1 MTTRSHVPTR
11 RGFTLIEMVISTALM
26 ALILGGGYAC
36 LRSGIQSQALVDSR
50 TEAFQNA
57 RVALKLLSADLRNA
71 CPLSDKYEFLGMNR
85 ELGTAEAD
93 NLDFGTRNYAPQQ
106 PGEADFCEV
115 SYYLRKAEKAP
126 GRLDLY
132 RRRDP
137 SRDDEP
143 LAGGTEELLVEGVQA
158 LRLEYYDGFEWFDE
172 WGDPEGKHK
181 NSPNLAGRSNLAG
194 LPEAVRITLS
204 LAVGKV
210 AKPSDPQGEPPKPDA
225 EPPFLVQTVAKLN
238 IPPRAS
244 SANSSGSGSSS
255 APRPATGGAR

>member
-1 MTTRSHVPTR
+1 MNARSSIQNR

-57 RVALKLLSADLRNA
+57 RVALKLLSADLRSA
-71 CPLSDKYEFLGMNR
+71 CQLSDKYEFLGMNR
-85 ELGTAEAD
+85 EIGTAEAD
-93 NLDFGTRNYAPQQ
+93 NLDFGTHNYTPQQ
-106 PGEADFCEV
+106 SGEADFCEV
-115 SYYLRKAEKAP
+115 SYYLRKAEKTP

-132 RRRDP
+132 RRRDA

-158 LRLEYYDGFEWFDE
+158 LRLEYYDGFQWFDE

-181 NSPNLAGRSNLAG
+181 GSPNLAGRSNLAG

-204 LAVGKV
+204 LAVGKP
-210 AKPSDPQGEPPKPDA
+210 AKPTEARGGAPKPDA

-238 IPPRAS
+238 VPPAAS
-244 SANSSGSGSSS
+244 SARSGGSGSSPAS
-255 APRPATGGAR
+255 GPATEGAR